1 MRIKLI
7 ISLLLLILAVIFAI
21 QNSNALTVKFL
32 IWEITLPVALI
43 IIISL
48 TVGAIIGLIYSIPH
62 KKSEKP
68 DKSDKFDD
76 HEKPE
81 DKKQY
86 DQPSGLF

>member
-7 ISLLLLILAVIFAI
+7 FSLLLLILAVIFAI
-21 QNSNALTVKFL
+21 QNSDSQTVRFL
-32 IWEITLPVALI
+32 FWEATLPIALI

-62 KKSEKP
+62 KKSEK
-68 DKSDKFDD
+68 SDKFAD

-81 DKKQY
+81 DHQEY

>member
-7 ISLLLLILAVIFAI
+7 FSLGLLILAVVFAI
-21 QNSNALTVKFL
+21 QNSSALTVKFL
-32 IWEITLPVALI
+32 IWQTTLPVALI

-48 TVGAIIGLIYSIPH
+48 TVGAIIGLIYSIPG
-62 KKSEKP
+62 KKS

-76 HEKPE
+76 HKPE
-81 DKKQY
+81 DQQQH

>member
-7 ISLLLLILAVIFAI
+7 ISLFLLILAVIFAI

-32 IWEITLPVALI
+32 VWETTLPVALVI
-43 IIISL
+43 IITL

-62 KKSEKP
+62 KKSEK
-68 DKSDKFDD
+68 SDKFDD
-76 HEKPE
+76 HQKPE
-81 DKKQY
+81 DHKQY